1 MQTRLDVMGMSCS
14 HCEKSVRDTVLD
26 IVGVSDVQVDLKG
39 RTVTVTHEDGV
50 TVEMIKQKIEGQG
63 FDVV

>member
-1 MQTRLDVMGMSCS
+1 MQIRLDVMGMSCS